1 MPDFLL
7 NWAAEIQP
15 ATLLKKRL
23 RHRCFPVNLW
33 KFLSKSTLQ
42 NTSARIPPCFVSFF
56 EILVKKAFRMVLHY
70 FRNSSCKLSL
80 KTVWLSQSLSA
91 YCYVKMQKFVHCHRQ
106 RRAPSKRCVP
116 SINKRPPHYCW
127 HIPKILWKQLVYP
140 DYFFLCDY
148 VYIVRFIDLMS
159 PLYLNLV

>member
-80 KTVWLSQSLSA
+80 KIVWLSQSLSA

-116 SINKRPPHYCW
+116 SINKRPPPIVDIFRKFYENSSCNQT
-127 HIPKILWKQLVYP
+127 ISFCVTMFILCVSL
-140 DYFFLCDY
+140 
-148 VYIVRFIDLMS
+148 I
-159 PLYLNLV
+159 